1 MSPKTKPPFD
11 SHRFDAD
18 PSLGELIVQG
28 AIQLAWL
35 DGLSEAEICKQMR
48 LPRKHIS
55 ALITKRP
62 HAGLNENLEPVD
74 A

>member
-1 MSPKTKPPFD
+1 MSPKTQPSSD
-11 SHRFDAD
+11 SRSFEAD
-18 PSLGELIVQG
+18 PSRGELIVQG

-48 LPRKHIS
+48 LPREHFL
-55 ALITKRP
+55 ALISKRS
-62 HAGLNENLEPVD
+62 HAGLNDNLEPVD